1 MTATLT
7 NVGDVIPANNV
18 LKRIHVNQ
26 NLLRKAIA
34 GEDVCPYII
43 RYKGRT
49 YPAKTFE
56 VEGIILGINRVH
68 KPLSCGARL
77 FLETKG
83 RITFYSY

>member
-1 MTATLT
+1 MIRSTL
-7 NVGDVIPANNV
+7 IPADNV

-43 RYKGRT
+43 RYRGKT
-49 YPAKTFE
+49 YPAKTFK
-56 VEGIILGINRVH
+56 VEGIILGINRVN

-83 RITFYSY
+83 KITFHSY